1 MDLLDEIKQAAF
13 NALINKDVQEL
24 QTAISGCT
32 KIAYVYSKGL
42 ISTRLVMYS
51 WFSIP
56 RWEEVKLDD
65 GKEKVMMII
74 LLNFDKGYD
83 KDEEEILQIYTNLN
97 SFFPAISKIEY
108 HESTKELLQEFL
120 KHYPDFNGRDV
131 TDIKY
136 VEEIH
141 DLYLA
146 NKVYTLY

>member
-1 MDLLDEIKQAAF
+1 
-13 NALINKDVQEL
+13 
-24 QTAISGCT
+24 
-32 KIAYVYSKGL
+32 
-42 ISTRLVMYS
+42 
-51 WFSIP
+51 
-56 RWEEVKLDD
+56 
-65 GKEKVMMII
+65 MMII
-74 LLNFDKGYD
+74 LLNSDKGYD
-83 KDEEEILQIYTNLN
+83 KDEEEILRIYTNLN